1 MKKHKQ
7 LKNKKKVC
15 KNIFLTSS
23 NKEGTVATDT
33 DIVARKE
40 KIYYSV
46 GLNK

>member
-1 MKKHKQ
+1 MKKQKQ
-7 LKNKKKVC
+7 LKNKKKGC

-33 DIVARKE
+33 EVVARKE
-40 KIYYSV
+40 KIYNSV